1 MYLNFKMKIKNYCD
15 SEFQFRRQMIKNVPY
30 FKTLDDD
37 IIEEIVY
44 LLKPLRYDFLTTII
58 KYGDIT
64 DKIHFLK

>member
-1 MYLNFKMKIKNYCD
+1 
-15 SEFQFRRQMIKNVPY
+15 MIKNVPY
-30 FKTLDDD
+30 FKNLDDE

-44 LLKPLRYDFLTTII
+44 LLKPHRYDIMTTII